1 MKQLIIPIVIAIL
14 AGVGGG
20 SGFAYMRAS
29 KAFAADSS
37 QHADSVK
44 ANPPKKEAEHDS
56 TAANTAHDSISVA
69 SAPIPTHEEVTPAD
83 SIRALVAAR
92 ATLKA
97 ETKGLADAK
106 AAAVTGTTVKVDGAA
121 ETHAAAKPVAK
132 VETLQTSLPEQRLAK
147 IFGAMQAKEAA
158 KVLEQ
163 MTDGDVRTI
172 LSMMSDRQAAAILTS
187 FSPQR
192 AAVISKGAVRAPE
205 GNTDGKPES
214 KLENKSVQKPDGKAE
229 TKPVAKP

>member
-29 KAFAADSS
+29 KAFVADSS
-37 QHADSVK
+37 QRADSVK
-44 ANPPKKEAEHDS
+44 ANPPTKVAEHDS
-56 TAANTAHDSISVA
+56 TAAHAPHESVA
-69 SAPIPTHEEVTPAD
+69 TVSVPTPAHEELTPAD

-92 ATLKA
+92 ATLKS

-106 AAAVTGTTVKVDGAA
+106 PVAPTKVDASA
-121 ETHAAAKPVAK
+121 EPHALVKPLVK
-132 VETLQTSLPEQRLAK
+132 IEVLQASLPEQRLAK
-147 IFGAMQAKEAA
+147 IFGAMQAKEAS

-192 AAVISKGAVRAPE
+192 AAVISKGAVRIGE
-205 GNTDGKPES
+205 GKSEGKPDSKSEGKPES
-214 KLENKSVQKPDGKAE
+214 KPE
-229 TKPVAKP
+229 TKTVAKP

>member
-44 ANPPKKEAEHDS
+44 ANPAKKVTEQDS
-56 TAANTAHDSISVA
+56 TATHTAPDSVA
-69 SAPIPTHEEVTPAD
+69 VESAPVPAHEELTPAD

-106 AAAVTGTTVKVDGAA
+106 PVAAVVAGPVKG
-121 ETHAAAKPVAK
+121 ESTPEIHAAAKPVAK
-132 VETLQTSLPEQRLAK
+132 IEALQTSLPEQRLAK

-163 MTDGDVRTI
+163 MTDSDVRTI

-187 FSPQR
+187 FSAQR
-192 AAVISKGAVRAPE
+192 AAVISRGAVRAP
-205 GNTDGKPES
+205 DS
-214 KLENKSVQKPDGKAE
+214 KSE